1 MPPKCPFPGRDTYGL
16 DGWWTAIDDNGKT
29 CTVRWSGGTKN
40 VNDKGMSGDAIR
52 RRDNKQI
59 RIHMCASAT
68 CAARNTK
75 YTKVYGV
82 FPPPEHVRFIAWLP
96 PEEAASAAEEATP
109 PVGGSH
115 VAAGAQ
121 GNEIEAAGAEAI
133 SEVHNM
139 FPDARSEEKSAV
151 AELSSEF
158 CKSAR
163 DGTSPKVQLVIKR
176 RCRSSHSLWDDLRKC
191 T

>member
-1 MPPKCPFPGRDTYGL
+1 MTGY
-16 DGWWTAIDDNGKT
+16 
-29 CTVRWSGGTKN
+29 
-40 VNDKGMSGDAIR
+40 AIR
-52 RRDNKQI
+52 RSDNKQI

-68 CAARNTK
+68 CAVRNTK

-139 FPDARSEEKSAV
+139 LPDAHSEETSAV
-151 AELSSEF
+151 AKLSSEF

-176 RCRSSHSLWDDLRKC
+176 RRRSSHSMVG
-191 T
+191 

>member
-1 MPPKCPFPGRDTYGL
+1 MPPKCPFPGRDTYGF
-16 DGWWTAIDDNGKT
+16 DGWWTAIDDNGDIRTFKWDY
-29 CTVRWSGGTKN
+29 RYGQLPIAN
-40 VNDKGMSGDAIR
+40 ANGMTGEAIER
-52 RRDNKQI
+52 PEKQI
-59 RIHMCASAT
+59 RLHMCASAT

-75 YTKVYGV
+75 YTKGYGV

-109 PVGGSH
+109 PVGGYH

-139 FPDARSEEKSAV
+139 LADPHSE
-151 AELSSEF
+151 
-158 CKSAR
+158 
-163 DGTSPKVQLVIKR
+163 
-176 RCRSSHSLWDDLRKC
+176 
-191 T
+191 